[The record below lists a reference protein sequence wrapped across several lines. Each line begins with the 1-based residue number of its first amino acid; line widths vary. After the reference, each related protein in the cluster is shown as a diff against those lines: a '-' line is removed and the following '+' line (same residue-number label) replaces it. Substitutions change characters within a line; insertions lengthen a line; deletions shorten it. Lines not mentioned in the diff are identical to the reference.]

1 VTNPKVDK
9 IGFTGSKDVG
19 KIIMRSG
26 ADTLKR
32 VTLELGGKSP
42 NIVFADADFD
52 AAIEGSANGIFW
64 NQGEI
69 CSAGSR
75 VFIQREIYDDALT
88 ALVDHAN
95 GVTMGEGLADATTM
109 GPLVSKEQQER
120 VQEYIEIG
128 RGEATLAVQGAMPDD
143 PKLANGYFV
152 PPTIFSDVSNDARI
166 AREEIFGPVMSVIP
180 FSDVEEVV
188 RQANDTEYG
197 LAAAVWTRDIKKA
210 INTARSLRAGIVWIN
225 DTQPAPTEAP
235 WGGYKQSGI
244 GRELGENGV
253 DDYLEE
259 KHIWINLT
267 EDEPTGCAGPA
278 GPWR

>member
-1 VTNPKVDK
+1 MKN
-9 IGFTGSKDVG
+9 
-19 KIIMRSG
+19 G

-42 NIVFADADFD
+42 NIVFADAEFD
-52 AAIEGSANGIFW
+52 AAIQGSANGIFW

-75 VFIQREIYDDALT
+75 VFVQREIYDDAVN

-95 GVTMGEGLADATTM
+95 AVKLGDGKDEDTTM
-109 GPLVSKEQQER
+109 GPLVSKEQADR

-128 RGEATLAVQGAMPDD
+128 QKEAKLAVQGSRPAD

-152 PPTIFSDVSNDARI
+152 PPTIFADVDNKARI
-166 AREEIFGPVMSVIP
+166 AQEEIFGPVMSVIP
-180 FSDVEEVV
+180 FSSAEDVL
-188 RQANDTEYG
+188 QMSNDNEYG

-210 INTARSLRAGIVWIN
+210 MNTARALRAGIVWIN

-244 GRELGENGV
+244 GRELGSQGV
-253 DDYLEE
+253 EDYLES
-259 KHIWINLT
+259 KHIYVNLA
-267 EDEPTGCAGPA
+267 D
-278 GPWR
+278 